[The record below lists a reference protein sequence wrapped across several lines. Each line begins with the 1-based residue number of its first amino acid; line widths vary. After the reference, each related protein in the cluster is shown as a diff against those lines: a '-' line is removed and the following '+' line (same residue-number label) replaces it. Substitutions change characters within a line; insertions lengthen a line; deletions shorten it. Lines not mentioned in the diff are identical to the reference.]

1 MFTAERRPQAPAGAC
16 RRQWPIVKTQTYFKV
31 HFQAPA
37 GVDRRRQAPMTFY
50 RAPLALDHWYERL
63 SAPTACRR
71 LSALRLQA
79 PVYWRLER
87 QRCLKSPKFP
97 FFKKK
102 IVKMFQAPMAPM
114 TGACRR
120 RQAPVIGADR
130 RHRRLQAPVTLAG
143 AWNKRRSAPVTA
155 SDNRLSAP
163 IGADRRQWPS
173 APVVLCSCTLAE
185 ILDTI

>member
-1 MFTAERRPQAPAGAC
+1 
-16 RRQWPIVKTQTYFKV
+16 
-31 HFQAPA
+31 
-37 GVDRRRQAPMTFY
+37 MTFY

-63 SAPTACRR
+63 QAPTAYRR

-120 RQAPVIGADR
+120 RQAVPLAPTGACHRRRQASSAPAGACHSRWRLEQAPIGASDRQWQPPVGADR
-130 RHRRLQAPVTLAG
+130 
-143 AWNKRRSAPVTA
+143 RRSAPVA
-155 SDNRLSAP
+155 
-163 IGADRRQWPS
+163 IGAS
-173 APVVLCSCTLAE
+173 GVVLVHSRR
-185 ILDTI
+185 ISVQNYRII